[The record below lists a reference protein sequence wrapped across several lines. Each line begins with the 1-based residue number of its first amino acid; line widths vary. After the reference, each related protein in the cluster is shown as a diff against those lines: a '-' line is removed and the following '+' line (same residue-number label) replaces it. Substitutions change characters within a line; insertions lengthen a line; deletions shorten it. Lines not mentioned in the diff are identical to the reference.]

1 MNVNYVVNPMIA
13 PNYADGIITQNNSS
27 ATDNGTIVDVSDSY
41 VCLVKVSGTFVAN
54 IAFAFSYDGTTFTES
69 VNAYDIHGRNMS
81 NIITKKGD
89 YYIYNASGAKA
100 LRTRVDSYTSGAVTV
115 EVVKMFAVD
124 PVSSEHNK
132 RHIEQIVNLQGV
144 TIEAGK
150 TTTVATA
157 VDVSKYLF
165 LFALCRMD
173 TNNIDHGIYV
183 MPITQNTLG
192 SIYGNIPMYEGTD
205 MRIKTDWQ
213 EVYCDK
219 YNFLIKN
226 GDSSANHVFDLV
238 VFGVM

>member
-1 MNVNYVVNPMIA
+1 MNVNYVVNPTIA

-27 ATDNGTIVDVSDSY
+27 AVGNGTIVDVSDSY

-54 IAFAFSYDGTTFTES
+54 ITFAFSHDGTTFTP

-81 NIITKKGD
+81 NTITQKGD

-100 LRTRVDSYTSGAVTV
+100 LRTRVDAYTSGSITV
-115 EVVKMFAVD
+115 EVVKMFAVN

-132 RHIEQIVNLQGV
+132 RHIEQIVSLQGI

-150 TTTVATA
+150 TTTVATW

-173 TNNIDHGIYV
+173 ANNIDHGVYAL
-183 MPITQNTLG
+183 PKTSNTLG
-192 SIYGNIPMYEGTD
+192 SIYGNIPMYEGAD

-219 YNFLIKN
+219 YDFLVKN
-226 GDSSANHVFDLV
+226 GDSSANHVFDLII
-238 VFGVM
+238 FGVM

>member
-13 PNYADGIITQNNSS
+13 PNYANGIITQNNSS
-27 ATDNGTIVDVSDSY
+27 AVGNGTFVDVSDSY

-54 IAFAFSYDGTTFTES
+54 ITLAFSHDGTTFTEP

-81 NIITKKGD
+81 GTITKKGD
-89 YYIYNASGAKA
+89 YYIYNASGAKK
-100 LRTRVDSYTSGAVTV
+100 LRTRVDSYTSGSVTV
-115 EVVKMFAVD
+115 EVVKMFAVN

-132 RHIEQIVNLQGV
+132 RHIEQVLNLQGI

-150 TTTVATA
+150 TTTVATM

-173 TNNIDHGIYV
+173 TNNIDHGIYALPV
-183 MPITQNTLG
+183 TSNTLG
-192 SIYGNIPMYEGTD
+192 SIYGNIPLYEGTD
-205 MRIKTDWQ
+205 LRIKTDWQ

-219 YNFLIKN
+219 YNFLVKN

-238 VFGVM
+238 IFGVM